1 MLENLFQLIKEQGQ
15 EQVVENPD
23 IPDEHNEAVLA
34 EASHA
39 VAGTM
44 QTALANG
51 QVEDIQKM
59 FESKSSSQIMSNP
72 VAQNMQG
79 SFIDNIT
86 SKLGI
91 NKNVA
96 MGLAATLIPIV
107 ISKLVKRTN
116 STAPQDNG
124 FNLGSLISSLTGG
137 GGGGMFGGGNSGG
150 LGGMFG
156 GNNQGGLG
164 GMLGQLTGSGNNTRS
179 SGGLMDIISQ
189 VTNGARQQQQQGGLG
204 DLIKGFF
211 GK

>member
-1 MLENLFQLIKEQGQ
+1 MLENLFQLIKEYGQ
-15 EQVVENPD
+15 EQVVDNPD
-23 IPDEHNEAVLA
+23 IPNEKNNAVLA

-44 QTALANG
+44 QNALAEG
-51 QVEDIQKM
+51 QTEDIQKM
-59 FESKSSSQIMSNP
+59 FESKSSAQIMSNP

-116 STAPQDNG
+116 SNAPQDSG
-124 FNLGSLISSLTGG
+124 FNLGSLIGSLTGG
-137 GGGGMFGGGNSGG
+137 GSSFGGGNSGG
-150 LGGMFG
+150 LGG
-156 GNNQGGLG
+156 L
-164 GMLGQLTGSGNNTRS
+164 LGQLTGSGGQSNA
-179 SGGLMDIISQ
+179 GGGFNLQDMLSQ
-189 VTNGARQQQQQGGLG
+189 VTNGARQQRQQGGLG
-204 DLIKGFF
+204 DLISGFF

>member
-1 MLENLFQLIKEQGQ
+1 MLENLFNLIKEQGQ

-23 IPDEHNEAVLA
+23 IPNEHNEAVMA

-44 QTALANG
+44 QSALANG

-59 FESKSSSQIMSNP
+59 FQSKSSSQIMSNP

-116 STAPQDNG
+116 STAPQDSG
-124 FNLGSLISSLTGG
+124 FDFGSLIGSLT
-137 GGGGMFGGGNSGG
+137 GGGNSGG
-150 LGGMFG
+150 MFG
-156 GNNQGGLG
+156 SGGNSGGLG
-164 GMLGQLTGSGNNTRS
+164 GMLGQLTGGGQQNTNG
-179 SGGLMDIISQ
+179 GGLMDILSQ
-189 VTNGARQQQQQGGLG
+189 VTGGARQQQQQGGLG

>member
-23 IPDEHNEAVLA
+23 IPNEQNDAVLA

-44 QTALANG
+44 QNALANG
-51 QVEDIQKM
+51 QVEDVQKM
-59 FESKSSSQIMSNP
+59 FQSNSSAQIMANP

-124 FNLGSLISSLTGG
+124 FDLGSLIGGLTG

-150 LGGMFG
+150 LGGM
-156 GNNQGGLG
+156 
-164 GMLGQLTGSGNNTRS
+164 LGQLTGNSSNTSPMGNSG
-179 SGGLMDIISQ
+179 GGLMDMISQ
-189 VTNGARQQQQQGGLG
+189 ITNGAQQQQQQGGLG